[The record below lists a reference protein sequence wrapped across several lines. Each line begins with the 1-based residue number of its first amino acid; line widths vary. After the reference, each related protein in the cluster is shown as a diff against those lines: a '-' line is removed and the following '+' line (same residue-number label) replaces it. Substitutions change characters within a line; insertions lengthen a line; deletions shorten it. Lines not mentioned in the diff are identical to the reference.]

1 MSEDLN
7 QGAPSVEPTTAPEP
21 AAPSARESLS
31 DITSRA
37 LEVAYS
43 RQADREAGKEVPDE
57 LPSVAADRARDE
69 HGKFAP
75 KPKPSEKEPAK
86 AEAPKTAPKEAAET
100 PQTPTQ
106 EAAPAPAGLQPNPR
120 WTDDHKAAFT
130 RLPPEAQKSV
140 LEMAQRQDADYTR
153 KTQELAEQRKHV
165 EPFVGALQEH
175 GQFLQSMSTEIRQ
188 PPARI
193 VGDVLQAY
201 QTLVRGAPHERA
213 QTLAFMANVA
223 RIDLRALAAGQADA
237 PQQERVPEPIMREL
251 TQLRQQL
258 GDLDQFR
265 QATVQEREQQSLQ
278 TAQQQIESFRSAKS
292 DDGQPKH
299 PHFDAVAGHV
309 VSLLEAGHDLDAAYG
324 IASKPIT
331 DAVAS
336 REAQDR
342 AAQQAREAQARDA
355 AEAADKERA
364 AKVARAQR
372 AGSPRPKG
380 TSPGMTQSANVSDNA
395 WEAMRK
401 YGLA

>member
-7 QGAPSVEPTTAPEP
+7 QGVPSVEPTTAPEP
-21 AAPSARESLS
+21 AAPQTTSDYAARAIE
-31 DITSRA
+31 IAT
-37 LEVAYS
+37 E
-43 RQADREAGKEVPDE
+43 RQAKRDAGEDVSTE

-75 KPKPSEKEPAK
+75 KPKPSEPEPAK
-86 AEAPKTAPKEAAET
+86 ADAPKTAPKEAAET
-100 PQTPTQ
+100 KQTPTP

-120 WTDDHKAAFT
+120 WSDADKATFT
-130 RLPPEAQKSV
+130 RLPPEAQKSI

-175 GQFLQSMSTEIRQ
+175 GQFLQSVSSQIRQ

-201 QTLVRGAPHERA
+201 RTLTTGAPHERA
-213 QTLAFMANVA
+213 QTLAFMAQISG
-223 RIDLRALAAGQADA
+223 IDLRALATGQAAA

-251 TQLRQQL
+251 HQLRQQV

-278 TAQQQIESFRSAKS
+278 TAQQQIESFRNAKG

-299 PHFDAVAGHV
+299 PHFDAVLGHV
-309 VSLLEAGHDLDAAYG
+309 VSLLEAGNDLDSAYA
-324 IASKPIT
+324 IATKPIT
-331 DAVAS
+331 DAVAA

-342 AAQQAREAQARDA
+342 AAREASEAQARQAREA
-355 AEAADKERA
+355 AEKERVE
-364 AKVARAQR
+364 KLTRAQR
-372 AGSPRPKG
+372 AGGPRPTG
-380 TSPGMTQSANVSDNA
+380 SRPGMTQSADVSSNA

-401 YGLA
+401 VGLAT

>member
-7 QGAPSVEPTTAPEP
+7 QGVPSVEPTTAPEP

-43 RQADREAGKEVPDE
+43 RQADREAGKDVPNE

-75 KPKPSEKEPAK
+75 KPKPSETEPAK
-86 AEAPKTAPKEAAET
+86 ADAPKTAPKEAAET
-100 PQTPTQ
+100 KQTPTP

-120 WTDDHKAAFT
+120 WSDADKATFT
-130 RLPPEAQKSV
+130 RLPPDAQKSI
-140 LEMAQRQDADYTR
+140 LDMAGRQDADYTR

-223 RIDLRALAAGQADA
+223 RIDLRALASGQAAA
-237 PQQERVPEPIMREL
+237 PQEQVPEPIMREL
-251 TQLRQQL
+251 AQLRQQQAEF
-258 GDLDQFR
+258 DRFR
-265 QATVQEREQQSLQ
+265 QTSVQEREQQSLQ
-278 TAQQQIESFRSAKS
+278 TAQQQIESFRNAKG

-299 PHFDAVAGHV
+299 PHFDAVVGHV
-309 VSLLEAGHDLDAAYG
+309 VSLLEAGNDLDSAY
-324 IASKPIT
+324 ATATKPIT
-331 DAVAS
+331 DAVAA

-342 AAQQAREAQARDA
+342 AAREASEAQARQA

-372 AGSPRPKG
+372 AGGPRPTG
-380 TSPGMTQSANVSDNA
+380 SRPGMTQARDLDTIVADSIR
-395 WEAMRK
+395 EARVF
-401 YGLA
+401 